1 MRMLYI
7 LCQRNEGFIH
17 YFFLLR
23 SCGVTLGDLGKAC
36 VLLGLV
42 VHYQFVT
49 QFFILCHSPVIV
61 DLSNCNCRFHPFIS
75 FHIFLLSFPSSC
87 LIEPITGSIK
97 SQGVMHDGEMTNRTP
112 QSPPSSE
119 MNFEEVALG

>member
-17 YFFLLR
+17 YLFLLR
-23 SCGVTLGDLGKAC
+23 SCGVTLGDLGKAY

-49 QFFILCHSPVIV
+49 QFFILCI
-61 DLSNCNCRFHPFIS
+61 
-75 FHIFLLSFPSSC
+75 LL
-87 LIEPITGSIK
+87 
-97 SQGVMHDGEMTNRTP
+97 
-112 QSPPSSE
+112 
-119 MNFEEVALG
+119 